1 MPANISSAKPEK
13 QVPNKNREHMRMGT
27 QGTKRDAR
35 LKRKQRIRKNLS
47 GTTERPRLS
56 VFRSLKQIYAQI
68 IDDTT
73 GNTLVAVASTEKE
86 VKENI
91 DQKDKTE
98 VAKYIGSLIAQRAA
112 AKGIEQV
119 VFDRNGFLYHG
130 RVKAVSAGAREGGLV
145 F

>member
-1 MPANISSAKPEK
+1 
-13 QVPNKNREHMRMGT
+13 MGT
-27 QGTKRDAR
+27 QGTKREAR

-130 RVKAVSAGAREGGLV
+130 RVKAVSVGAREGGLV

>member
-1 MPANISSAKPEK
+1 
-13 QVPNKNREHMRMGT
+13 MGT

-130 RVKAVSAGAREGGLV
+130 RVKAVSVGAREGGLV

>member
-1 MPANISSAKPEK
+1 
-13 QVPNKNREHMRMGT
+13 MGT

-35 LKRKQRIRKNLS
+35 LKRKQRIRKHLS
-47 GTTERPRLS
+47 GTGERPRLS
-56 VFRSLKQIYAQI
+56 VFRSLNHIYAQI

-86 VKENI
+86 VNENMA
-91 DQKDKTE
+91 QKDKTE

-130 RVKAVSAGAREGGLV
+130 RVKAVSGGAREGGLV

>member
-1 MPANISSAKPEK
+1 
-13 QVPNKNREHMRMGT
+13 MGT

-47 GTTERPRLS
+47 GTAERPRLS
-56 VFRSLKQIYAQI
+56 VFRSLNQIYAQI

-98 VAKYIGSLIAQRAA
+98 VAKYVGSLIATRAV
-112 AKGIEQV
+112 AKGIAQV

-130 RVKAVSAGAREGGLV
+130 RVKAVSVGAREGGLV